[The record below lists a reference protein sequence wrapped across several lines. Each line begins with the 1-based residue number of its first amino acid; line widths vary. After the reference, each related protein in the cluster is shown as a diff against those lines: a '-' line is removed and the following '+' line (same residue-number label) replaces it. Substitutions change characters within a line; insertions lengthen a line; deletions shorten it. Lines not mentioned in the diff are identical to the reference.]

1 MNLTLDYLKS
11 NRKWLV
17 PNVVVWGNA
26 DACEA
31 ALLMVEDDS
40 PARVVFSYSRLEGN
54 DQVINFGDLTDA
66 DGNSLPSQIS
76 KPVVIVIPGNQM
88 HCFIVGR
95 PSETGFKLAYSP
107 DSNSSNSGYGLVDLL
122 IMEIDRP

>member
-17 PNVVVWGNA
+17 PNIVVWGNA
-26 DACEA
+26 DACDA

-40 PARVVFSYSRLEGN
+40 AARVVFSYSRLEGN
-54 DQVINFGDLTDA
+54 DQVINFSDLTDA
-66 DGNSLPSQIS
+66 GGNSLPLQIAN
-76 KPVVIVIPGNQM
+76 PVIIIIPRNQI

-95 PSETGFKLAYSP
+95 PSETSFKLAYEP
-107 DSNSSNSGYGLVDLL
+107 NNASSNSGHGLVDLL
-122 IMEIDRP
+122 IMEIDLP

>member
-40 PARVVFSYSRLEGN
+40 TTRVVFSYSRLEGD
-54 DQVINFGDLTDA
+54 DQVVNFSDLIDT
-66 DGNSLPSQIS
+66 DGNSLPSQIAN
-76 KPVVIVIPGNQM
+76 PIVIIIPRNQM
-88 HCFIVGR
+88 HCFMVGR
-95 PSETGFKLAYSP
+95 PSETSFKLAYKP
-107 DSNSSNSGYGLVDLL
+107 DNASDNSGYGLVDLL
-122 IMEIDRP
+122 IMEIDLP